1 MQGNYYTRL
10 FSRNKDYAAKSLI
23 IHAASAACIRARFSS
38 YSLGGASRSSPMLVC
53 NFWNL
58 QPTIGLG
65 LRSKTSCFLP
75 TARAQLLPRASVHAF
90 PRIHSAT
97 PHDQVRCLFVFLGII
112 SQLSDLASGRKH
124 RVFSLRPA
132 LSSCRARPVR

>member
-75 TARAQLLPRASVHAF
+75 TARAQLLSRTSCALILTF
-90 PRIHSAT
+90 
-97 PHDQVRCLFVFLGII
+97 VRRSFTFKSDACLYFLGII
-112 SQLSDLASGRKH
+112 SQLSDLNR
-124 RVFSLRPA
+124 LPA
-132 LSSCRARPVR
+132 RYESITNGYFLTY